1 MNSLIVTCA
10 RIFLVGVVLLRL
22 VFVFNFQV
30 VSSIDKYSIEIAEG
44 ELEGTEK
51 LAEVE
56 ADEYFLT
63 DPFHWGL
70 SSHSYLLAHYTHL
83 ILGAEAHIQEIVTP
97 PPQG

>member
-1 MNSLIVTCA
+1 
-10 RIFLVGVVLLRL
+10 L
-22 VFVFNFQV
+22 VFVFNFQE
-30 VSSIDKYSIEIAEG
+30 VSPVDKFSIEITEG
-44 ELEGTEK
+44 ELEAMEK

-70 SSHSYLLAHYTHL
+70 SSHSYLLTHYTHL
-83 ILGAEAHIQEIVTP
+83 IMGAEAHIREIVTP